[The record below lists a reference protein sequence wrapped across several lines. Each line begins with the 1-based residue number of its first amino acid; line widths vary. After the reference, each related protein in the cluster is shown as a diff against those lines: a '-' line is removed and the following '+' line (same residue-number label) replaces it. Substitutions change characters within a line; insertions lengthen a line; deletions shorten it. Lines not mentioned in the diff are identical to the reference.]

1 MPWASSTGP
10 QSLLTK
16 HRLPGRAAGSS
27 PGNRQPALGPAGAG
41 HKHDRFEARP
51 RKAQPGIDIRVPA
64 RVGLE
69 VTRTDIPDSGG
80 AVRADAKAADNNPEG
95 RKRVRAAH

>member
-1 MPWASSTGP
+1 MPWASLTGP

-16 HRLPGRAAGSS
+16 HRLPGEAVSSS

-41 HKHDRFEARP
+41 HKHDRREARP
-51 RKAQPGIDIRVPA
+51 RKAQPGVDIRVPA

-69 VTRTDIPDSGG
+69 VTRTDIPDGGG
-80 AVRADAKAADNNPEG
+80 AVWADAKAADNDTEG
-95 RKRVRAAH
+95 GKRIRAAQ